1 MTRKTD
7 DEIRKQI
14 EQLQA
19 QYDDADF
26 DGKNIN
32 GSMQNALK
40 WVLGEIKDVLY
51 YEENKK

>member
-1 MTRKTD
+1 MSRKTD

-19 QYDDADF
+19 QYKDADF

-32 GSMQNALK
+32 GSMQLALK
-40 WVLGEIKDVLY
+40 WVMGDIEGVLHY
-51 YEENKK
+51 DWKE